1 MSDIT
6 DDTAKGESED
16 GVVLCLASFFKGNE
30 FLRECRR
37 RRARVVLL
45 TRGKLLGE
53 AWAREALEDLVA
65 VTDPRG
71 GADSYLEAAVHVAR
85 RRRVRRVVALEEY
98 DVLTAAL
105 VREDLCLP
113 GAGSTVARRFQDKLT
128 MRAAGRAAGLDGP
141 DFVHLLNGEEVE
153 RFLRRAPGPWV
164 LKPRT
169 GASAMGIRILRDAG
183 EVWRVAAEL
192 DRRPEA
198 RERAPHHLLET
209 YVEGAVYHVD
219 SVTAGGRLL
228 FACVSRYGSPPL
240 DVAQRGGVST
250 SRTVRRNTAEE
261 RLLLAANRKL
271 LKWFGLRDGVTHA
284 EFIRGEQNG
293 RIHLLEVAARV
304 GGAHTAEL
312 VEAATGVNL
321 WREWARVETATEA
334 RPYEPPAARA
344 DYGGVAVSL
353 ARQECPDTS
362 PYDDPEIVFRVNK
375 PWHAGLVVS
384 SQNYDRV
391 AALLADY
398 ERRFAA
404 DFLAVAPPEETPE
417 QHL

>member
-98 DVLTAAL
+98 DVLT
-105 VREDLCLP
+105 
-113 GAGSTVARRFQDKLT
+113 
-128 MRAAGRAAGLDGP
+128 AGLDGP

-228 FACVSRYGSPPL
+228 FACVSRYGSPPRC
-240 DVAQRGGVST
+240 ATSSGGVST